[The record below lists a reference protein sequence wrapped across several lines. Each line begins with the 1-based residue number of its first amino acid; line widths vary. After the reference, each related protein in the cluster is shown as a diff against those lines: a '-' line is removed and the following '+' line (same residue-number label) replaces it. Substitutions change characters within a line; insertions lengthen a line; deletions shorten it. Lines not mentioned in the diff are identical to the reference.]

1 MLYVPTMLLLLSSC
15 AHPSPSPLLRVLG
28 KKALL
33 DFPGECWHRPAQP
46 RIQSCL
52 SNHYQSRPGSGL
64 SIFLFV
70 RLFSS
75 LFFALPKLTARLI
88 QSGQR
93 DVSGEALPFKG
104 AIQGRRKQ
112 KKRLSSKSLELFASN
127 NTALTEQP
135 KIRWAECVRAAATP
149 PERSEGTEQRC
160 PRGCLSFPEPQ
171 VMPKA

>member
-1 MLYVPTMLLLLSSC
+1 MPTPLRARCSGFWEKRLCWISLMSAGIAQRSPASSPAC
-15 AHPSPSPLLRVLG
+15 PTTINHAQG
-28 KKALL
+28 QACQ
-33 DFPGECWHRPAQP
+33 FP
-46 RIQSCL
+46 
-52 SNHYQSRPGSGL
+52 
-64 SIFLFV
+64 LFV

-112 KKRLSSKSLELFASN
+112 KKRLSSKSLELFANN

-149 PERSEGTEQRC
+149 PEWSEGMEQRC
-160 PRGCLSFPEPQ
+160 PRGCLSFPEPR